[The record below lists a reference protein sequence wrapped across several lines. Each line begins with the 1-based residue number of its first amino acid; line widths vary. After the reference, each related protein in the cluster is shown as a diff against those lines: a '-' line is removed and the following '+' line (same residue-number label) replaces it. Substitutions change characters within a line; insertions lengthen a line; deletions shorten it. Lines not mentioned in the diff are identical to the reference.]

1 LHGIDGTAALAAE
14 LVLVHVVVG
23 QPDHLGRIVGIDGP
37 VRDAIADAAEL
48 EALFCTSSTGISA
61 LPPQP

>member
-1 LHGIDGTAALAAE
+1 LHGIDGTAALAA
-14 LVLVHVVVG
+14 VLVHVVVG
-23 QPDHLGRIVGIDGP
+23 QPDHLGRIVGIDAP

-48 EALFCTSSTGISA
+48 ETLLCTSSTGISA